1 MDGGQFDL
9 IREGVQAQIYR
20 LLAGLPPCDHGGDFV
35 HGFAKP
41 RNGQDQVFPGDDDDL
56 RDGVAVL
63 KRPHRPDDHGL
74 TAQLRHDLVNP
85 SHP

>member
-9 IREGVQAQIYR
+9 IRKCVQPQIHR
-20 LLAGLPPCDHGGDFV
+20 LLPGFSSGDHGDDLV
-35 HGFAKP
+35 HVLAKP
-41 RNGQDQVFPGDDDDL
+41 CNGQDQVIPGDDDDL
-56 RDGVAVL
+56 RDGVTVL